1 MVARYLKLK
10 RKNCSMRR
18 NKKNSSNIQFIPHI
32 SYDFKDICVRY
43 KQFQEKKN
51 RLKVLNQENW

>member
-1 MVARYLKLK
+1 
-10 RKNCSMRR
+10 MRR

-43 KQFQEKKN
+43 KQFQEKKI